1 MQDETSR
8 AKPRVLIV
16 EDNLGDVELLRM
28 ALHTANLDCDV
39 TVIDD
44 GRDALDYF
52 ANPASPLPDLVVM
65 DLNLPKNDGLEILEA
80 MRANPR
86 FERVPVAVFSSSS
99 SPQERARVA
108 NLHVDRF
115 IAKPPDLDEYLN
127 IGWTLKDLLA
137 KPASSI

>member
-1 MQDETSR
+1 MPNEASS
-8 AKPRVLIV
+8 KPHVLIV

-28 ALHTANLDCDV
+28 ALETASVDCDV

-52 ANPASPLPDLVVM
+52 SDVAAALPDLVVL

-80 MRANPR
+80 MRANPA

-99 SPQERARVA
+99 SPQERSRVA
-108 NLHVDRF
+108 RLRVTRF
-115 IAKPPDLDEYLN
+115 IAKPPDLDEYLS
-127 IGWTLKDLLA
+127 IGWTLKDMLA
-137 KPASSI
+137 NGARN